1 MIPNYSLF
9 LELLGFTFP
18 FPRIPCKEHNI
29 AKLDMF
35 CWKDEETPAEL
46 GLRETAV
53 LSHSTFVVAPHVLFL
68 CGLAIWST

>member
-9 LELLGFTFP
+9 LELLGITFP
-18 FPRIPCKEHNI
+18 SSRIPYKEHSI

-35 CWKDEETPAEL
+35 CGKDETPTEL

-53 LSHSTFVVAPHVLFL
+53 LNHSTFAVAPHVLLL